1 MENKDLKEFESVFI
15 VKGSYNEEE
24 YQKAFNKVKGYMEN
38 LVEIENIEEKG
49 LRKLAY
55 TVRKENTGYYVIVE
69 FKAMNENIVELER
82 FYRIDDDILKFIT
95 VRKDI

>member
-1 MENKDLKEFESVFI
+1 MENIKEFESVFI
-15 VKGSYNEEE
+15 IKGSYNEEE
-24 YQKAFNKVKGYMEN
+24 YQKAFNKVKDYMEN

-55 TVRKENTGYYVIVE
+55 AVGKENTGYYVIVE